1 MTTRHPAQATVTR
14 HRVLIVD
21 DEESMRL
28 FLARILST
36 ALKVEV
42 TLAGTCEQALRLAGN
57 YAYDAIL
64 LDLLMPGIGGYEVL
78 REIRRASP
86 NAATPIVIVSVLSD
100 AKTRERCLE
109 AGANAYQV
117 KPVERAALVATV
129 KAQIAGRGKPRPPK
143 PPGER

>member
-1 MTTRHPAQATVTR
+1 MNQAKSKATR

-28 FLARILST
+28 LLARILVNG
-36 ALKVEV
+36 LKVEV

-64 LDLLMPGIGGYEVL
+64 LDLLMPGIGGFEVL

-86 NAATPIVIVSVLSD
+86 NVATPVVIVSVLSD
-100 AKTRERCLE
+100 QATKDRCLR
-109 AGANAYQV
+109 AGASAYVV
-117 KPVERAALVATV
+117 KPVERHALVATV
-129 KAQIAGRGKPRPPK
+129 RAQMASRSTPKSRGK
-143 PPGER
+143 

>member
-1 MTTRHPAQATVTR
+1 MSARAPDDKPTH

-28 FLARILST
+28 LLARFITT
-36 ALKVEV
+36 ALKAEV

-64 LDLLMPGIGGYEVL
+64 LDLLMPGIGGFQVL

-86 NAATPIVIVSVLSD
+86 NIATPVVIVSVLSD
-100 AKTRERCLE
+100 QATKDRCTR
-109 AGANAYQV
+109 AGANAYLV
-117 KPVERAALVATV
+117 KPVERNALVATV
-129 KAQIAGRGKPRPPK
+129 RAQMASRSTPKTRGK
-143 PPGER
+143 